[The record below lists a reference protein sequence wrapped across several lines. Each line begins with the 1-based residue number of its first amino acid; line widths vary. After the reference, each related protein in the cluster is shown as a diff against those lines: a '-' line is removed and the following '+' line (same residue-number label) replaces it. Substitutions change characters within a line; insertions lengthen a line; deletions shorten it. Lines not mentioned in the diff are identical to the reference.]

1 MSLFIC
7 NNCGC
12 VENSALIHSGLD
24 ATRADM
30 LCSECESGS
39 WHGEFDK
46 RAAKPIELLVSKF
59 SPLGYITPYDHV
71 VKLVKSELVP
81 SGYNVDPVIYEFISQ
96 SKGHI
101 LEHPLYKTY
110 VQNKD
115 TFVYDVVG
123 TLYVIEDLLN
133 PTETEE
139 KIIREARINAT
150 GKALVNTGDD
160 SLLMMTEPKP
170 SVRRRDLLS
179 QEEQDDRIEAA
190 KKKREKRE
198 LKRKKPG

>member
-7 NNCGC
+7 NNCEC
-12 VENSALIHSGLD
+12 VENSELVHIDLD
-24 ATRADM
+24 AEKADM
-30 LCSECESGS
+30 LCSECKSGS

-46 RAAKPIELLVSKF
+46 RTAEPIEVLVSKF
-59 SPLGYITPYDHV
+59 SPLRYITPYDHV
-71 VKLVKSELVP
+71 VKLVKSDVVP
-81 SGYNVDPVIYEFISQ
+81 SGYDVDPVIYEFISQ

-101 LEHPLYKTY
+101 LEHPLYSIY

-115 TFVYDVVG
+115 TFVHGVVK
-123 TLYVIEDLLN
+123 TLYVIKDLLN
-133 PTETEE
+133 PTEFEE
-139 KIIREARINAT
+139 KIIREAKLNAT
-150 GKALVNTGDD
+150 GKALVNTGDN
-160 SLLMMTEPKP
+160 SLLKMSEPKP

-179 QEEQDDRIEAA
+179 QEEQDKKIEAA